1 MKKPINYCTRIFFI
15 LSCFTILFSGCRSV
29 DDGGNAVSLAAIK
42 VTPSSTSLDAGQVL
56 QLSAARLYTNAT
68 TEDCS
73 SEATW
78 TSSATTV
85 ATFSA
90 STNGLLSANAAGT
103 TTISATCS
111 GVTKTYTMT
120 VLGAATLV
128 TLEVSPVNKTIANT
142 TKLIVVATG
151 VYSDNSVK
159 DLTDLVH
166 WTSSN
171 DAIVSLERSNGSNS
185 IQVKAN
191 SAGSGEAIT
200 ASYAGITGSA
210 TINVSAATISSVTVT
225 PVNPSLAVGAR
236 LSIKA
241 TGLYNDDTVQEITDF
256 ATWSSSNTTAAI
268 VSNINNGVTD
278 ALVAGTATITAD
290 GGTTTV
296 TVGSA
301 TLDSIEVSPLTQSM
315 VVNSKVKCSAIGIY
329 SDNTTIDLTS
339 QVTWSSSDTELL
351 SVDNTQRNK
360 GNATAIAVGT
370 AYISASLPGSTKGA
384 SAVITIADLTLS
396 SIEVTPK
403 NPEFAANL
411 DLDFKAIGVFSNG
424 STEDLTDSVIWS
436 SSAPSILKINN
447 ASQITGQARSLAAG
461 TATVTAT
468 FGSTSGT
475 SSATVSTATLS
486 SIQIT
491 PPGSSLASGYKRW
504 LTATGIFSDNS
515 TFDLTRYVSWQSTLT
530 PVVMNHIAPFQ
541 GVAIATASGSTPT
554 ITASFKGM
562 NGQDGTISG
571 TTTITTTTATLSS
584 IEVAPG
590 NPSCVAGI
598 NTKFTATGIFSDS
611 TTLDMTSFVVWKSS
625 DIAVSIAKNAIGVQ
639 GHFQCVKAG
648 TATVTAASGTTSGT
662 TTLLVY

>member
-268 VSNINNGVTD
+268 VSNINN
-278 ALVAGTATITAD
+278 
-290 GGTTTV
+290 
-296 TVGSA
+296 
-301 TLDSIEVSPLTQSM
+301 
-315 VVNSKVKCSAIGIY
+315 
-329 SDNTTIDLTS
+329 
-339 QVTWSSSDTELL
+339 
-351 SVDNTQRNK
+351 
-360 GNATAIAVGT
+360 
-370 AYISASLPGSTKGA
+370 
-384 SAVITIADLTLS
+384 
-396 SIEVTPK
+396 
-403 NPEFAANL
+403 
-411 DLDFKAIGVFSNG
+411 
-424 STEDLTDSVIWS
+424 
-436 SSAPSILKINN
+436 
-447 ASQITGQARSLAAG
+447 
-461 TATVTAT
+461 
-468 FGSTSGT
+468 
-475 SSATVSTATLS
+475 
-486 SIQIT
+486 
-491 PPGSSLASGYKRW
+491 
-504 LTATGIFSDNS
+504 
-515 TFDLTRYVSWQSTLT
+515 
-530 PVVMNHIAPFQ
+530 
-541 GVAIATASGSTPT
+541 
-554 ITASFKGM
+554 
-562 NGQDGTISG
+562 
-571 TTTITTTTATLSS
+571 
-584 IEVAPG
+584 
-590 NPSCVAGI
+590 
-598 NTKFTATGIFSDS
+598 
-611 TTLDMTSFVVWKSS
+611 
-625 DIAVSIAKNAIGVQ
+625 
-639 GHFQCVKAG
+639 
-648 TATVTAASGTTSGT
+648 
-662 TTLLVY
+662 